1 MSSSNSTSAYQKQ
14 IADLLMDLC
23 YEQDPEKMD
32 VIKERIE
39 TIRKLCP
46 NCNENERSLIALG
59 DRYSS
64 TFFQVTTVILEF
76 KSFVFHG
83 INYHQMGSLSHLE
96 TGNNAGKHS
105 IQQFSIPLLSIKFKI
120 HVET

>member
-1 MSSSNSTSAYQKQ
+1 MNSSNSTSAYQKQ

-46 NCNENERSLIALG
+46 ECAKHENQR
-59 DRYSS
+59 
-64 TFFQVTTVILEF
+64 
-76 KSFVFHG
+76 
-83 INYHQMGSLSHLE
+83 N
-96 TGNNAGKHS
+96 
-105 IQQFSIPLLSIKFKI
+105 
-120 HVET
+120 

>member
-14 IADLLMDLC
+14 IADLLVDLC

-46 NCNENERSLIALG
+46 NCNENER
-59 DRYSS
+59 
-64 TFFQVTTVILEF
+64 
-76 KSFVFHG
+76 
-83 INYHQMGSLSHLE
+83 
-96 TGNNAGKHS
+96 KH
-105 IQQFSIPLLSIKFKI
+105 
-120 HVET
+120 